1 MKRYMSVTITIS
13 DVASLHNARIYYTDD
28 ELNLELY
35 HVVDYEQG
43 MKDLRKL
50 EKLLNKPAKLIIN
63 KYDARI
69 AYKEL
74 SGYIDR
80 D

>member
-1 MKRYMSVTITIS
+1 MNVTVTIS
-13 DVASLHNARIYYTDD
+13 EGSCLHNARVYYTDD

-35 HVVDYEQG
+35 HVVSYEQG
-43 MKDLRKL
+43 MEDLRKL
-50 EKLLNKPAKLIIN
+50 EKILKKPARLIIN
-63 KYDARI
+63 QFNAKI

-80 D
+80 E

>member
-1 MKRYMSVTITIS
+1 MKRYMSILVNIS
-13 DVASLHNARIYYTDD
+13 DVASLHNARVYYTDD

-35 HVVDYEQG
+35 HVVSYEQG
-43 MKDLRKL
+43 MKDLRQL
-50 EKLLNKPAKLIIN
+50 EKLLKKPAKLIIN
-63 KYDARI
+63 QFDARI

-80 D
+80 E